1 MSSSYRKLAKCIFIT
16 LEPLAEIRNFWIF
29 FGQQRNNYGKEA
41 APHSIMQLIDL
52 NKNLVATRRQ
62 LYEEIITDLV

>member
-1 MSSSYRKLAKCIFIT
+1 VHLAD
-16 LEPLAEIRNFWIF
+16 IRIFWIF